1 MNADELH
8 VAAYSPL
15 QECWH
20 VESLADHVTSNAR
33 NLGAGTL
40 AETAYCAVALA
51 ASHDAACD
59 AIEKI
64 KRTLNNEKEA
74 GDDEHGTR

>member
-1 MNADELH
+1 MNAHTIH
-8 VAAYSPL
+8 VAAYSPV

-20 VESLADHVTSNAR
+20 IESLADHVTSNAR

-40 AETAYCAVALA
+40 GDTAYCAVALA
-51 ASHDAACD
+51 ESREAACD
-59 AIEKI
+59 AIDKI
-64 KRTLNNEKEA
+64 KSALNKEKEA